1 MTLLELLIAL
11 AIGGV
16 IVGLIGAAASQFLRA
31 TSRGHDEL
39 AVVHDQRDALSWLNR
54 DAQMAVSSLATVE
67 PDSVTLNWSDPA
79 TGDSYQSHY
88 QQSGSE
94 LVRTLTV
101 NGTPSALPV
110 ARDLQ
115 QGGFSAT
122 RDGDLITVHIASSQ
136 GQESASRSEMVLM
149 RPPEALFTPLPTL
162 PPTPTPTNTPTAT
175 PTFTPTPTPTNTY
188 TPTPTFT
195 FTPVPTSTVT
205 TTPTPTNTYTPTPTN
220 TFTQTPTFTFTPT
233 ATPTFTATPTSTKT
247 PTPTFTPT
255 PTPTFTPTPTA
266 TYTPTPTPCVPALVQ
281 KASGVSQN
289 QNATSVSASFSA
301 APTANHLL
309 VAIVGT
315 DISVTINTPG
325 GWSAAMNQRGA
336 PGQAIFYK
344 VAGGS
349 ESNTVTVTVSSG
361 TQLGLQI
368 YEYSGV
374 ATTSPLDQTASSTG
388 SSNSP
393 SSGSVTTT
401 GANDLLIAGV
411 VIQANTSFSNWTN
424 SFNEESD
431 FNNTGG
437 SPKRSYAGADRI
449 VTATGTNS
457 TTATTTVLGAWRG
470 QIVSFKAAPACMETS
485 MITYQGNSTDNQSIT
500 GGTFQLLMVWLKR
513 AGAQGGVW
521 RPASIVGDHALY
533 CDATA
538 FTTLRIEAL
547 QADGFQVG
555 TNATANDN
563 GSAYYCPAPRHGG

>member
-1 MTLLELLIAL
+1 MRWNAGESGMTLVELLIAL
-11 AIGGV
+11 AIGGLV
-16 IVGLIGAAASQFLRA
+16 VGVIGAALSQFLRT
-31 TSRGHDEL
+31 TSRGHDQL
-39 AVVHDQRDALSWLNR
+39 AVVHDQRDALSWLSR
-54 DAQMAVSSLATVE
+54 DAQMAVSSLATVG
-67 PDSVTLNWSDPA
+67 PDAVTLNWTDQV

-94 LVRTLTV
+94 LVRTLAV

-115 QGGFSAT
+115 PDGFSAS
-122 RDGDLITVHIASSQ
+122 RNGDLITVHIASSQ

-149 RPPEALFTPLPTL
+149 RPPQEVMTPLPTL
-162 PPTPTPTNTPTAT
+162 PPTSTPTNTPTAT
-175 PTFTPTPTPTNTY
+175 PTFTL

-195 FTPVPTSTVT
+195 FTPTPTDTATSTATHTVTPTPTSTVT
-205 TTPTPTNTYTPTPTN
+205 L
-220 TFTQTPTFTFTPT
+220 TPT
-233 ATPTFTATPTSTKT
+233 ATPTFT
-247 PTPTFTPT
+247 PTPSPT
-255 PTPTFTPTPTA
+255 NTPTA
-266 TYTPTPTPCVPALVQ
+266 TYTPTPTRTFTPTATNTPTPTPCVPALVQ

-315 DISVTINTPG
+315 DISVTIITPV
-325 GWSAAMNQRGA
+325 GWSTAINQSGA

-411 VIQANTSFSNWTN
+411 VIQADTSFSNWTN

-437 SPKRSYAGADRI
+437 NPKRSYAGADRI
-449 VTATGTNS
+449 VTATGTYS
-457 TTATTTVLGAWRG
+457 TTATTTVSGAWRG
-470 QIVSFKAAPACMETS
+470 QIVSFKAAPACTGTS
-485 MITYQGNSTDNQSIT
+485 TATYQGNSTDNQSIT
-500 GGTFQLLMVWLKR
+500 GLAFQLLLVWLKR

-521 RPASIVGDHALY
+521 RPASIVGDHTLY

-538 FTTLRIEAL
+538 FTTLRTEAL

-555 TNATANDN
+555 TNVTANNN
-563 GSAYYCPAPRHGG
+563 GSTYYCPAPRHGG